1 MFLQC
6 SLVNHSIER
15 LSAKRAH
22 AHQRDSRKSS
32 LFCACACSSGRHSY
46 VFLQIYI
53 RGTFYSA
60 RLSDDCI
67 ELLSDDSIEHLSYH
81 SIECPPDPRQNSYV
95 FLMIEF
101 LCLSNR

>member
-1 MFLQC
+1 MRTHIRETVESLLSSVRVRAHLGDILMF
-6 SLVNHSIER
+6 SYKYTSGGHSI
-15 LSAKRAH
+15 
-22 AHQRDSRKSS
+22 
-32 LFCACACSSGRHSY
+32 
-46 VFLQIYI
+46 
-53 RGTFYSA
+53 A

-67 ELLSDDSIEHLSYH
+67 ELLSDDSIEHLSND